1 MGAVRSYLAYYDI
14 DIIPSKFK
22 RKVKMPK
29 MYREDEEALDAS
41 DIRKIL
47 LGCNNRRLKSYL
59 LVLASGGMRAV

>member
-29 MYREDEEALDAS
+29 MYREDEEPLDTSEATTKR
-41 DIRKIL
+41 I
-47 LGCNNRRLKSYL
+47 
-59 LVLASGGMRAV
+59 VSGGN